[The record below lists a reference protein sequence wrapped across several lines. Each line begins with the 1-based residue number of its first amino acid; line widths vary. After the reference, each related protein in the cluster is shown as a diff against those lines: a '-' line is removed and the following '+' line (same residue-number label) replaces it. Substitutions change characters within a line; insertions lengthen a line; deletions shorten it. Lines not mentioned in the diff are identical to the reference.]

1 MQESL
6 INFKEHWD
14 KEYESISLING
25 KPAFYFNNVFNV
37 EPLISISYL
46 QTLLNPS
53 CFSFSLPLWPILMP
67 THSTPQNRH

>member
-25 KPAFYFNNVFNV
+25 KPAFYFNNVFKCWTNNFH
-37 EPLISISYL
+37 
-46 QTLLNPS
+46 LLFTDTVKS
-53 CFSFSLPLWPILMP
+53 LLLLFFSASLANLDAHP
-67 THSTPQNRH
+67 